1 MVTMNL
7 NSTTTILPF
16 IAEIFSRVGFVCTCI
31 FNIILIYLTAFHTER
46 ITGAYKY
53 LIILFSLVCISFSC
67 LEVLAHPYL
76 HNYNGGFIYF
86 SLNDYLGASQ
96 ALLRFFIEAYSGA
109 YAAIMCMV
117 AVQFVFR
124 FATLMNRRTLL
135 STFTGFNFIIWII
148 YPLIFCVLFGAMTH
162 YCAQAEPFSDDYME
176 KELRRVYNLDIE
188 KTARFIVIAY
198 NADGFVRWFNLVFL
212 FGAMIIL
219 SAQYAVIIYCGVQMQ
234 MKMKKELKNFSLP
247 NRKLQQQF
255 FKALVV
261 QITLPTLLFHL
272 PALPVLFSPFFNIE
286 FTFQTGF
293 IYAVFSLYP
302 PIETIAFMMIVSE
315 YSNIFK
321 KKVLRRPSAPDVNK
335 KRISSDISI
344 H

>member
-1 MVTMNL
+1 MVAMTN
-7 NSTTTILPF
+7 TTVLPF

-31 FNIILIYLTAFHTER
+31 FNAILIYLTAFHTER

-53 LIILFSLVCISFSC
+53 LIILFSLICISFSC

-86 SLNDYLGASQ
+86 SLNDYLGASNE
-96 ALLRFFIEAYSGA
+96 LLKFFIEAYSGA
-109 YAAIMCMV
+109 YASIMCMV

-135 STFTGFNFIIWII
+135 TTFSGINFIIWIF
-148 YPLIFCVLFGAMTH
+148 YPLFFCVLFGMMVH
-162 YCAQAEPFSDDYME
+162 YCAQPEPYSDNYME
-176 KELRRVYNLDIE
+176 KELYRVYHLEIQ

-198 NADGFVRWFNLVFL
+198 NADGSVRWFNLIFL
-212 FGAMIIL
+212 FGAMFIL
-219 SAQYAVIIYCGVQMQ
+219 GFQYAIIIYCGVQMQ
-234 MKMKKELKNFSLP
+234 MKMNKELKNFSLP

-272 PALPVLFSPFFNIE
+272 PALPVLFSPFFNVT
-286 FTFQTGF
+286 FSFQTGF

-302 PIETIAFMMIVSE
+302 PIETIAFMLIVSE
-315 YSNIFK
+315 YTNIFK
-321 KKVLRRPSAPDVNK
+321 KSILRRPSVPDVR
-335 KRISSDISI
+335 KRVSSDVSI
-344 H
+344 L